1 MAYAV
6 ANPSYIV
13 LLRLRLGRVISVYSR
28 LLRGE
33 VPAGDAL
40 AGVSTDLNPDPESQR
55 TEWHQPIERSVNQ
68 PAEFSVP

>member
-28 LLRGE
+28 LLRGA
-33 VPAGDAL
+33 VTAGDAL
-40 AGVSTDLNPDPESQR
+40 AEVGTHLNLDPESER
-55 TEWHQPIERSVNQ
+55 TVWHQPIERSVNQ